1 MAEEVAGLMPDT
13 KPILQGLLV
22 DDQGRLWVER
32 VTPEDAP
39 DFYDLYSQDGDYLG
53 SVRLAFEAAGPIWVQ
68 HGSIY
73 TWVADE
79 FEVPYVVRASVS

>member
-1 MAEEVAGLMPDT
+1 M
-13 KPILQGLLV
+13 
-22 DDQGRLWVER
+22 DDEGRLWVER
-32 VTPEDAP
+32 VTPGEAP
-39 DFYDLYSQDGDYLG
+39 AFYDRYSEDGDYLG
-53 SVRLAFEAAGPIWVQ
+53 SVRLAFEAAGPIWVH